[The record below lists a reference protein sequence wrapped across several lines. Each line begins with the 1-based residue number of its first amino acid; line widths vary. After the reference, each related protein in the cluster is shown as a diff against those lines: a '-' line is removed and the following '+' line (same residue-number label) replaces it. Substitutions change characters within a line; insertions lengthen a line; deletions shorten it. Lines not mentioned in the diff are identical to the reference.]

1 MGEQKTPV
9 QEKIKSYF
17 KDMLADILIIYG
29 EKGFA
34 PFKRP
39 LTIAG
44 PSLLLL
50 YAAVYSPITS
60 KLAKTQRSII
70 SMEAVAQYAD
80 EYESAK
86 MRLTGLQRRLPRIA
100 DKGEWLN
107 YLLTETSRNA
117 GVSIESRSAQNETEV
132 SGYLV
137 VSREVSTTTTY
148 ALLGKWLADI
158 ENSPIFVRI
167 TDLQM
172 SRQDSSPG
180 MVKASFTI
188 STVFPRLGGGGGS

>member
-1 MGEQKTPV
+1 MPLL
-9 QEKIKSYF
+9 EKIKSYF
-17 KDMLADILIIYG
+17 KDMLADIMIIYG

-60 KLAKTQRSII
+60 KLAKTRRSIV
-70 SMEAVAQYAD
+70 SMEAVAQYAED
-80 EYESAK
+80 YENSK
-86 MRLTGLQRRLPRIA
+86 TRLASLQRRLPRIA

-107 YLLTETSRNA
+107 YLLTETSRKA
-117 GVSIESRSAQNETEV
+117 GVSIESRTAQTETEV
-132 SGYLV
+132 SSYLV

-148 ALLGKWLADI
+148 ASLGRWLADI

-172 SRQDSSPG
+172 SRPDNSPG
-180 MVKASFTI
+180 MVKVTFTI
-188 STVFPRLGGGGGS
+188 STVFPRPGGGGGGA